1 MIVSSRKAQN
11 VQTALDKL
19 SSQGLAVSG
28 LVCHVGKLEDRQK
41 LFDEVFFDYYACYER
56 VKV

>member
-41 LFDEVFFDYYACYER
+41 LFDEVFFDCYA
-56 VKV
+56 VTTM